1 VFFEGAGKMKVL
13 TFVLLPLAVFSLL
26 LGSCGEDESDC
37 DKADN
42 IRGAA
47 LNEIC
52 ATKGDECCICKCW
65 NDSNQEMDT
74 ETPCTC
80 KAPTSFDCTGDVK
93 AAAQVCLA
101 AEETCRQGVKDQI
114 ELACPTQ

>member
-1 VFFEGAGKMKVL
+1 MKL
-13 TFVLLPLAVFSLL
+13 NLIVLLSLVLCGLL

-52 ATKGDECCICKCW
+52 STKGDECCICQCW
-65 NDSNQEMDT
+65 NDGNQEMDT

-80 KAPTSFDCTGDVK
+80 KAPASFDCTGDVEN
-93 AAAQVCLA
+93 AAKVCLA
-101 AEETCRQGVKDQI
+101 DQEVCRQGVKDQI

>member
-1 VFFEGAGKMKVL
+1 MKV
-13 TFVLLPLAVFSLL
+13 FIIVLLPLAVFGLL

-52 ATKGDECCICKCW
+52 ATKGSECCICHCW
-65 NDSNQEMDT
+65 NDNNQEMDT
-74 ETPCTC
+74 ENPCSC
-80 KAPTSFDCTGDVK
+80 KLPASFDCTGDVEN
-93 AAAQVCLA
+93 AAKTCLA
-101 AEETCRQGVKDQI
+101 DQETCRQGVKDQI